1 MALLKEKS
9 PSGLPPAL
17 EGFEGIKRYWDK
29 TNDKYAAKI
38 LPGEVYVTTE
48 DEVVTTVLGSCV
60 SACVR
65 DPIFKV
71 GGMNHFMLPL
81 SSGSGSWDSD
91 GGLSTRY
98 GNYAMELLIN
108 EILKH
113 GGSRKNLEVKI
124 FGGGK
129 VLSKTM
135 SSNVGERNIH
145 FVEEYLRLEGLK
157 LEAKD
162 VGDIYPRKVLFHPY
176 TGLVRVK
183 KLRNM
188 HNRTVAERE
197 TAYMKQIDQQPVSGE
212 IDLF

>member
-1 MALLKEKS
+1 MPLQNTYSPIDMPQALD
-9 PSGLPPAL
+9 
-17 EGFEGIKRYWDK
+17 GFEGIKRYWDK
-29 TNDKYAAKI
+29 SNNKYAAKI

-48 DEVVTTVLGSCV
+48 DEVITTVLGSCV

-81 SSGSGSWDSD
+81 SSGNGSWETD

-113 GGSRKNLEVKI
+113 GGSRKNLQVKI

-129 VLSKTM
+129 VLANSVNI
-135 SSNVGERNIH
+135 NVGERNIQ
-145 FVEEYLRLEGLK
+145 FVEEYIRLEGLE
-157 LEAKD
+157 LVAED
-162 VGDIYPRKVLFHPY
+162 VGDIYPRKIIFHPY
-176 TGLVRVK
+176 SGVVRMK
-183 KLRNM
+183 KLRSM
-188 HNRTVAERE
+188 HNRTVVDRE
-197 TAYMKQIDQQPVSGE
+197 AAYMKEIDRQPAVGE

>member
-1 MALLKEKS
+1 MALVQHRAPQEMS
-9 PSGLPPAL
+9 PAL
-17 EGFEGIKRYWDK
+17 AGFEDIKRYWDK

-38 LPGEVYVTTE
+38 LPGEVYVTTS
-48 DEVVTTVLGSCV
+48 DEVITTVLGSCV

-65 DPIFKV
+65 DPVFKV

-81 SSGSGSWDSD
+81 SSTDSSWSSD

-98 GNYAMELLIN
+98 GNFAMERLIN

-113 GGSRKNLEVKI
+113 GGSRKNLEVKV
-124 FGGGK
+124 FGGGM
-129 VLSKTM
+129 VLANATSI
-135 SSNVGERNIH
+135 NVGERNIQ

-157 LEAKD
+157 LLARD
-162 VGDIYPRKVLFHPY
+162 VGDIYPRKVLFFPHS
-176 TGLVRVK
+176 GRVRVK

-188 HNRTVAERE
+188 HNRTVVERE
-197 TAYMKQIDQQPVSGE
+197 TAYMQQIDQTPSAGE

>member
-1 MALLKEKS
+1 MALPQAKS
-9 PSGLPPAL
+9 PADMPPAL

-38 LPGEVYVTTE
+38 LPGEVYVTAE
-48 DEVVTTVLGSCV
+48 DEVITTVLGSCV

-81 SSGSGSWDSD
+81 SSGTGSWDSD

-124 FGGGK
+124 FGGGQ

-135 SSNVGERNIH
+135 SSNVGERNIR
-145 FVEEYLRLEGLK
+145 FVEEYLHLEGLK
-157 LEAKD
+157 LVAKD
-162 VGDIYPRKVLFHPY
+162 VGDIYPRKVVFHPH

-197 TAYMKQIDQQPVSGE
+197 SAYMKTIDQQPVAGE

>member
-1 MALLKEKS
+1 MALPRSQALPEM
-9 PSGLPPAL
+9 PPAL

-38 LPGEVYVTTE
+38 LPGEVYVTVE
-48 DEVVTTVLGSCV
+48 DEVITTVLGSCV

-65 DPIFKV
+65 DPVFKV

-124 FGGGK
+124 FGGGT
-129 VLSKTM
+129 VLANSAST
-135 SSNVGERNIH
+135 NVGERNIR
-145 FVEEYLRLEGLK
+145 FIEEYLRVEGFGLVA
-157 LEAKD
+157 ED
-162 VGDIYPRKVLFHPY
+162 VGGIYPRKIVFHPH

-188 HNRTVAERE
+188 HNRTVVERE
-197 TAYMKQIDQQPVSGE
+197 TAYLKQIDTQPAGGE